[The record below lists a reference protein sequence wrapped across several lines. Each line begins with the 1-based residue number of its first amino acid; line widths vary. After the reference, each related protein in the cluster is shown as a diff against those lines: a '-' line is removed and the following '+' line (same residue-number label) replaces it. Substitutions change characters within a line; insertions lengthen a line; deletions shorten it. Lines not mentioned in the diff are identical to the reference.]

1 MRCLQVL
8 LQVPE
13 RFLSLERQVGPSLAL
28 SFWLSLGADAQYSTR
43 AFLTMYL
50 GSSLVS
56 YPVPY
61 QLLVTRLTKKLR
73 TDSFIE
79 PRLGMIMWASFL
91 MQSLRQNTPHLPHDV
106 GFGCDTL
113 HRNIDQLLTV
123 RNYLA
128 QMQIEITQDR

>member
-1 MRCLQVL
+1 MMEC

-13 RFLSLERQVGPSLAL
+13 RQAGPFLAL

-43 AFLTMYL
+43 AFHTMYL
-50 GSSLVS
+50 GSFLVGYPVS
-56 YPVPY
+56 Y
-61 QLLVTRLTKKLR
+61 QMLGTRLTKKLR

-79 PRLGMIMWASFL
+79 PGVRMIMWASFL
-91 MQSLRQNTPHLPHDV
+91 MRSLRQNTPHLPHDV

-128 QMQIEITQDR
+128 QTQIEITQDR